1 MPTSLVT
8 SQRTIPAAQGGYICL
23 MHSGI
28 TAHSLSRLS
37 RTWPSLANN
46 TPVSPALARKHLAV
60 QADVRRSLSRGH
72 QQNPDAV
79 VVLGGGLTAQGGI
92 PRWGQRRLDMAL
104 QIYRQPG
111 GPCPILCLGGGT
123 PHKPAVLSDNGHVVH
138 EGSAYAAYLLEQGV
152 PAKHVLKE
160 VSSYDTVGNAYF
172 SLVIHALPAD
182 WRKLA
187 VVTSDFHMP
196 RSQAIFHH
204 CSHLA
209 ALWKGQKGWFA
220 MSFHA
225 ASDEGVFAED
235 VLEARKQREEES
247 RQTWFMNVH
256 KLRTLADLHSFIH
269 REHTCY
275 SVAHQAVFGHLE
287 LDDVDDKA
295 LASY

>member
-1 MPTSLVT
+1 MPTSVLT
-8 SQRTIPAAQGGYICL
+8 SQRTPAAQGGSICL
-23 MHSGI
+23 MHSRI
-28 TAHSLSRLS
+28 KAHSLSRLT
-37 RTWPSLANN
+37 RTWQSYVDN
-46 TPVSPALARKHLAV
+46 TPVPPPLAQKRFAV

-72 QQNPDAV
+72 QHKPDAV
-79 VVLGGGLTAQGGI
+79 VVLGGGLNPQGGI
-92 PRWGQRRLDMAL
+92 PRWGQRRLDTAL
-104 QIYRQPG
+104 QIYRQP
-111 GPCPILCLGGGT
+111 GGGT
-123 PHKPAVLSDNGHVVH
+123 PHKPAVLSDSGHVVH

-152 PAKHVLKE
+152 PAEHVLKE

-196 RSQAIFHH
+196 RSQAIFDH

-209 ALWKGQKGWFA
+209 ALWKGQKGWFE

-225 ASDEGVFAED
+225 ASDEGIFAED

-247 RQTWFMNVH
+247 RQTWFINTQ
-256 KLRTLADLHSFIH
+256 KLKTLPDLHSFIH
-269 REHTCY
+269 TEHTCY
-275 SVAHQAVFGHLE
+275 SVAHQAAFGHTE